1 MRLARTHRV
10 PLLAIVAGGL
20 IGASLS
26 FGLLESRSDDGP
38 AQDLLFGPSVTVE
51 SAPDRSNL
59 PPNPEIVK
67 GLVEKSEPHWVLNG
81 ARIEVDGMVLTGN
94 RIDVYADGHGMVL
107 TGDKN
112 EVEMVVTE
120 GSIERDGSPVV
131 TAARFE
137 IQVTDV
143 AGIKIEAD
151 EMVLSGRNP

>member
-1 MRLARTHRV
+1 MRLSRSHLV
-10 PLLAIVAGGL
+10 PVLAIVAGGL

-26 FGLLESRSDDGP
+26 FGLLGSRSDDVP

-59 PPNPEIVK
+59 SPNPEVVR
-67 GLVEKSEPHWVLNG
+67 GVVERSEPHWVLNG

-120 GSIERDGSPVV
+120 GSITRDGSVV
-131 TAARFE
+131 TGDRIE
-137 IQVTDV
+137 IHVIDL

-151 EMVLSGRNP
+151 EMILSGGNP

>member
-1 MRLARTHRV
+1 MDLL
-10 PLLAIVAGGL
+10 PLLAIVVGGV

-26 FGLLESRSDDGP
+26 FGLLGSRSDDVP

-59 PPNPEIVK
+59 SLNLEVVR
-67 GLVEKSEPHWVLNG
+67 GSVEKSEPHWVLNG

-112 EVEMVVTE
+112 EVQMVVTE
-120 GSIERDGSPVV
+120 GSITRDGSPVV
-131 TAARFE
+131 TGDRIE
-137 IQVTDV
+137 IHVIDLV
-143 AGIKIEAD
+143 GIRIEAD
-151 EMVLSGRNP
+151 EMFLSGGNR